1 MAIKHKIK
9 FKREKI
15 FERNPDT
22 GVIRWRYTDESPDKF
37 GWPNYGRILKE
48 KKNARTNNRSA
59 KKTR

>member
-1 MAIKHKIK
+1 MVYITMATK
-9 FKREKI
+9 EKI

-48 KKNARTNNRSA
+48 KKNARKDNTRS
-59 KKTR
+59 